1 LNYGL
6 LQLSDKLDGG
16 DFDEDDEQHLKRLA
30 ELAAMALDALAK
42 VRKLRGGEAVPFRSA
57 RRLRVVRAD
66 RVGLARRIR

>member
-42 VRKLRGGEAVPFRSA
+42 VRKLRGGEAVPFVPREGFASF
-57 RRLRVVRAD
+57 VQIESV
-66 RVGLARRIR
+66 